1 MNRLERDLRESLKRR
16 EPPPD
21 FADKVL
27 ARAYA
32 TEESREASRWSSVF
46 RSWRWQ
52 TAVAALLVVVIGGA
66 FFVQEERRKA
76 ENELRKE
83 QLIAGLEI
91 TASKLQKAHKRLA
104 NIDLHLEQQ

>member
-16 EPPPD
+16 EPPPG
-21 FADKVL
+21 FADKVI

-32 TEESREASRWSSVF
+32 TDESRESSRWSVF

-52 TAVAALLVVVIGGA
+52 AAVAALLVVIIGGGL
-66 FFVQEERRKA
+66 FVQEQRRKA
-76 ENELRKE
+76 DNERKKE

-91 TASKLQKAHKRLA
+91 TASKLQKAQKRLA